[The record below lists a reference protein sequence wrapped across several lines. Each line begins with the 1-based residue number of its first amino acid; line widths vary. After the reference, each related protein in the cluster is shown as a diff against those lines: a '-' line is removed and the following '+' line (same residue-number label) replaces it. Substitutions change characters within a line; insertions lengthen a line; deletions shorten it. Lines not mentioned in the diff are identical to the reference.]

1 MQYGGVV
8 HTIPYQGAKIID
20 YTRGLYLYVR
30 KNKQILKKCFI
41 PIKDFILNFQ
51 VYNAVELYFS

>member
-30 KNKQILKKCFI
+30 KNKQILSKCFN
-41 PIKDFILNFQ
+41 PLKDFIYDMQ
-51 VYNAVELYFS
+51 A